1 MTRTKWTKIYET
13 LRDRIVEGIYPP
25 GSEFPTNLQ
34 LMKEFESH
42 SATIQMAVTALIRDG
57 LIFSSGS
64 NPNRR
69 RVRPLPYRSSRKGD
83 FLEEHGDPGK
93 EVLVDIRILYEEE
106 DLPDSLKN
114 EFTPPVLYY
123 HTRQYRDDILIASTR
138 SYIPNVVDLKKLR
151 EMLREEGAMIYDC
164 LKKLGANPVDCQE
177 NLVASLPNESER
189 DDLDLPQHSSIPVV
203 RIVRKA
209 FEPDGRL
216 VQVCFMVD
224 RADCYE
230 FEYKFPL
237 F

>member
-1 MTRTKWTKIYET
+1 MRKTLWMKVYEQ
-13 LRDRIVEGIYPP
+13 LRERIMDGTYPP
-25 GSEFPTNLQ
+25 GNEFPTNIELI
-34 LMKEFESH
+34 KEFEVS
-42 SATIQMAVTALIRDG
+42 SSTVQTAVNALIRDG
-57 LIFSSGS
+57 LVFSSGS

-93 EVLVDIRILYEEE
+93 EVLVDIKIIYEEE
-106 DLPDSLKN
+106 DLPIELQTTFDA
-114 EFTPPVLYY
+114 PVLYY
-123 HTRQYRDDILIASTR
+123 HTHQFRDDILIASTE
-138 SYIPNVVDLKKLR
+138 SYIPNVCDLKALR
-151 EMLREEGAMIYDC
+151 EMLKDGGMIYNC
-164 LKKLGANPVDCQE
+164 MKELGANPVDCQE
-177 NLVASLPNESER
+177 NLIAALPNEAER
-189 DDLDLPQHSSIPVV
+189 AALDLPSHANIPIV
-203 RIVRKA
+203 RLVRKA